1 MATKK
6 YLDDTGL
13 SYFWSKIKALIPT
26 TWAASSTA
34 NGVATKAAS
43 IPFGKVDSTSTSTAF
58 TATVNGITE
67 LSDGVCVMLKNGVV
81 TSASGWTLNVNGLG
95 AKPVYR
101 SFAASSRTTT
111 WFNVNYTMLFV
122 YNSTRITGGC
132 WDMFEGYWSDS
143 NNVGVYN
150 RPTYVRLK
158 TKTNLYRYQM
168 LLSYS
173 DTELL
178 PINAVNNDT
187 GTSKTLT
194 TESFDP
200 FGPIYYYYNENTV
213 NANTV
218 IPDSRLWAQRD
229 MNLRY
234 SFNTGTTL
242 TANKS
247 IYLVAVPQD
256 DGKAKLYST
265 PIVQEI
271 PATDNGLIYIYL
283 GTAYSNYQLQLNE
296 KHPIYYYKD
305 GAVRLWTNPYQ
316 RIFTT
321 LIPTGTF
328 IPANA
333 DLNSIEYLKVG
344 MYYNNSDNTVKDFTN
359 CPTKYAFMMEVY
371 SPLSKTIDNESSQ
384 GWVYRLR
391 KITDYFGNIYIQ
403 SVNSSGTA
411 GNFNY
416 RTWQKIAK
424 TSDIPDLSNYVT
436 KSYLEEKC
444 YDKGDVEDLFVSQY
458 SDYYDEVIS
467 SVTIAGGETVK
478 IMDYPDISPGWD
490 EKTTKV
496 LLAKEGDDKLS
507 VWDVEIICGSDGI
520 YAKNQQ
526 LQSRTI
532 NSLQIT
538 LVRKDYFADK
548 TIYYATCDSGA
559 TSTAKVLTA
568 NYIPNPFPGMHLAV
582 KFTYKFGNSPI
593 TLFWDETDLG
603 TVVSSG
609 TTTGVALDVRP
620 NQVVEFV
627 YDGTYWHMLNTVEAS
642 TEYYGMTKLTDSVT
656 STNTDTAAT
665 PNSVK
670 QAYDLADGKQDALVS
685 GTNIK
690 TINGNSLLGSGN
702 ITISGGSSTNQK
714 TWFGECTVS
723 GQSRAVTCEGFVLE
737 DGAHISIFFDYAV
750 TTSSLFLNINNTGSK
765 HVQISASSTF
775 PQYGFWGGEIVDF
788 VYYADYGYY
797 FAIGKTYATT
807 TYYGV
812 TKLTNSTSSTS
823 TTTAATPNSV
833 KQAYDLANSQKTT
846 ITTGSVT
853 ATNIYSDG
861 KQVYVKRI
869 AISALPNNSSS
880 NIPVDIAESVT
891 PFKIEGMAHEGNTY
905 IQIPYV
911 PYGSLSDGVRIQYG
925 KGSKKIYIASGG
937 NKSSYSGYV
946 DFYFTYD

>member
-26 TWAASSTA
+26 TWAASNTA

-43 IPFGKVDSTSTSTAF
+43 IPFGQVDSTSTATAF

-178 PINAVNNDT
+178 PINAVNNNT

-200 FGPIYYYYNENTV
+200 FGPIYYYYNESTV

-218 IPDSRLWAQRD
+218 IPDGRLWAQRD

-305 GAVRLWTNPYQ
+305 GAVRLWTNAVATEN
-316 RIFTT
+316 F
-321 LIPTGTF
+321 
-328 IPANA
+328 
-333 DLNSIEYLKVG
+333 KK
-344 MYYNNSDNTVKDFTN
+344 YYN
-359 CPTKYAFMMEVY
+359 
-371 SPLSKTIDNESSQ
+371 
-384 GWVYRLR
+384 
-391 KITDYFGNIYIQ
+391 
-403 SVNSSGTA
+403 
-411 GNFNY
+411 
-416 RTWQKIAK
+416 
-424 TSDIPDLSNYVT
+424 
-436 KSYLEEKC
+436 
-444 YDKGDVEDLFVSQY
+444 KGDIEDLFVLQY

-467 SVTIAGGETVK
+467 SVTIPGGESVK
-478 IMDYPDISPGWD
+478 IMDYPDILPGWD

-496 LLAKEGDDKLS
+496 LFAKEGDDRLNS
-507 VWDVEIICGSDGI
+507 WDVEIVCSSDGI
-520 YAKNQQ
+520 YAHNQA
-526 LQSRTI
+526 LESRTI

-559 TSTAKVLTA
+559 TSTAKILTA

-593 TLFWDETDLG
+593 TLFWDETNLG

-609 TTTGVALDVRP
+609 TTTEVALDVRP

-670 QAYDLADGKQDALVS
+670 QAYDLANGKQDALVS

-690 TINGNSLLGSGN
+690 TINGNSLLGSGD
-702 ITISGGSSTNQK
+702 ITISSGSSTNQK
-714 TWFGECTVS
+714 TWYGTCTTSASTASKAVS
-723 GQSRAVTCEGFVLE
+723 CTDFVLE
-737 DGAHISIFFDYAV
+737 DGAHISVHFSKGNTASTAY
-750 TTSSLFLNINNTGSK
+750 LNVNSTGDKQIGISTGSGL
-765 HVQISASSTF
+765 VQYMW
-775 PQYGFWGGEIVDF
+775 QDKEIVDF
-788 VYYADYGYY
+788 VYKQSNDLWVIVKGLP
-797 FAIGKTYATT
+797 ATT
-807 TYYGV
+807 TYYGP
-812 TKLTNSTSSTS
+812 TKLSSSTSSTS
-823 TTTAATPNSV
+823 TDTAATPSAV
-833 KQAYDLANSQKTT
+833 KAAYDLANSQKTT

-853 ATNIYSDG
+853 TTNIYSDG
-861 KQVYVKRI
+861 KQVYVKRFSI
-869 AISALPNNSSS
+869 AEFPYNGGSSTNVLVPTGISENITLFKLEGLLITTYGDNYPVPFSNSIRTYYYKTNNSIFLL
-880 NIPVDIAESVT
+880 N
-891 PFKIEGMAHEGNTY
+891 NNN
-905 IQIPYV
+905 
-911 PYGSLSDGVRIQYG
+911 YGG
-925 KGSKKIYIASGG
+925 
-937 NKSSYSGYV
+937 SGYI
-946 DFYFTYD
+946 DFYFTYDS

>member
-200 FGPIYYYYNENTV
+200 FGPIYFYYNENTV

-305 GAVRLWTNPYQ
+305 GAVRLWTNAVATES
-316 RIFTT
+316 F
-321 LIPTGTF
+321 
-328 IPANA
+328 
-333 DLNSIEYLKVG
+333 DK
-344 MYYNNSDNTVKDFTN
+344 YYN
-359 CPTKYAFMMEVY
+359 
-371 SPLSKTIDNESSQ
+371 
-384 GWVYRLR
+384 
-391 KITDYFGNIYIQ
+391 
-403 SVNSSGTA
+403 
-411 GNFNY
+411 
-416 RTWQKIAK
+416 
-424 TSDIPDLSNYVT
+424 
-436 KSYLEEKC
+436 
-444 YDKGDVEDLFVSQY
+444 KGDIEDLFVSQY

-478 IMDYPDISPGWD
+478 IMDYPDIFPGWD

-496 LLAKEGDDKLS
+496 LFAKEGDDKLS

-593 TLFWDETDLG
+593 TLFWDETNLG

-714 TWFGECTVS
+714 AWFGECTVS

-750 TTSSLFLNINNTGSK
+750 TTSSLSLNINNTGSK

-775 PQYGFWGGEIVDF
+775 PKYGFWGGEIVDF

-812 TKLTNSTSSTS
+812 TKLSSSVSSTS
-823 TTTAATPNSV
+823 TDTAATPSAV

-853 ATNIYSDG
+853 ATNIYVNN

-869 AISALPNNSSS
+869 SISALPNATTS
-880 NIPVDIAESVT
+880 NISIGITQAVT
-891 PFKIEGMAHEGNTY
+891 PYKFEGMAYRSTDKMY
-905 IQIPYV
+905 LPIPYV
-911 PYGSLSDGVRIQYG
+911 
-925 KGSKKIYIASGG
+925 ASGTSLIG
-937 NKSSYSGYV
+937 LNYSAADKILYLSTGTDRRNMSGYI
-946 DFYFTYD
+946 DFYFTYDS

>member
-43 IPFGKVDSTSTSTAF
+43 IPFGQVDSTSTSTVF

-81 TSASGWTLNVNGLG
+81 TSASGWTLNINDLG

-178 PINAVNNDT
+178 PINAVSNDT

-213 NANTV
+213 NADTV

-247 IYLVAVPQD
+247 IYLVAVPQN
-256 DGKAKLYST
+256 DGKAKLYSA
-265 PIVQEI
+265 PISQEI

-305 GAVRLWTNPYQ
+305 GAVRLWTN
-316 RIFTT
+316 
-321 LIPTGTF
+321 
-328 IPANA
+328 AA
-333 DLNSIEYLKVG
+333 E
-344 MYYNNSDNTVKDFTN
+344 
-359 CPTKYAFMMEVY
+359 
-371 SPLSKTIDNESSQ
+371 
-384 GWVYRLR
+384 
-391 KITDYFGNIYIQ
+391 
-403 SVNSSGTA
+403 TA
-411 GNFNY
+411 G
-416 RTWQKIAK
+416 
-424 TSDIPDLSNYVT
+424 
-436 KSYLEEKC
+436 
-444 YDKGDVEDLFVSQY
+444 
-458 SDYYDEVIS
+458 
-467 SVTIAGGETVK
+467 
-478 IMDYPDISPGWD
+478 
-490 EKTTKV
+490 
-496 LLAKEGDDKLS
+496 
-507 VWDVEIICGSDGI
+507 
-520 YAKNQQ
+520 
-526 LQSRTI
+526 
-532 NSLQIT
+532 
-538 LVRKDYFADK
+538 ADN
-548 TIYYATCDSGA
+548 YYATCSSA
-559 TSTAKVLTA
+559 SSSTAKELAAT
-568 NYIPNPFPGMHLAV
+568 NIPTPFAGMHLSV
-582 KFTYKFGNSPI
+582 KFTNGFVSTPVS
-593 TLFWDETDLG
+593 LFWNNTYLG
-603 TVVSSG
+603 DVVSSG
-609 TTTGVALDVRP
+609 TTTGIALDVRP
-620 NQVVEFV
+620 DQMVELV
-627 YDGTYWHMLNTVEAS
+627 YDGTYWHCLNIVEA
-642 TEYYGMTKLTDSVT
+642 TTDYYGITRLTNSVT
-656 STNTDTAAT
+656 SNSTDTAAT
-665 PNSVK
+665 PK
-670 QAYDLADGKQDALVS
+670 
-685 GTNIK
+685 
-690 TINGNSLLGSGN
+690 
-702 ITISGGSSTNQK
+702 
-714 TWFGECTVS
+714 
-723 GQSRAVTCEGFVLE
+723 
-737 DGAHISIFFDYAV
+737 
-750 TTSSLFLNINNTGSK
+750 
-765 HVQISASSTF
+765 
-775 PQYGFWGGEIVDF
+775 
-788 VYYADYGYY
+788 
-797 FAIGKTYATT
+797 
-807 TYYGV
+807 
-812 TKLTNSTSSTS
+812 
-823 TTTAATPNSV
+823 SV

-846 ITTGSVT
+846 ITTDNVT

-861 KQVYVKRI
+861 KQVYVKRFTI
-869 AISALPNNSSS
+869 TAFPDSSTSSHIYISTGIS
-880 NIPVDIAESVT
+880 ESVSL
-891 PFKIEGMAHEGNTY
+891 FEIKGVAKYGNPVSTTY
-905 IQIPYV
+905 PV
-911 PYGSLSDGVRIQYG
+911 PYSNRLMASYDNSTKQLDLYSPTNYGSYYG
-925 KGSKKIYIASGG
+925 YI
-937 NKSSYSGYV
+937 

>member
-26 TWAASSTA
+26 TWAASNTA

-43 IPFGKVDSTSTSTAF
+43 IPFGQVDSTSTATVF

-305 GAVRLWTNPYQ
+305 GAVRLWTNAVATES
-316 RIFTT
+316 F
-321 LIPTGTF
+321 
-328 IPANA
+328 
-333 DLNSIEYLKVG
+333 DK
-344 MYYNNSDNTVKDFTN
+344 YYN
-359 CPTKYAFMMEVY
+359 
-371 SPLSKTIDNESSQ
+371 
-384 GWVYRLR
+384 
-391 KITDYFGNIYIQ
+391 
-403 SVNSSGTA
+403 
-411 GNFNY
+411 
-416 RTWQKIAK
+416 
-424 TSDIPDLSNYVT
+424 
-436 KSYLEEKC
+436 
-444 YDKGDVEDLFVSQY
+444 KGDIEDLFVSQY

-478 IMDYPDISPGWD
+478 IMDYPDIFPGWD

-496 LLAKEGDDKLS
+496 LFAKEGDDKLS

-593 TLFWDETDLG
+593 TLFWDETNLG

-670 QAYDLADGKQDALVS
+670 QAYDLANGKQDALVS

-690 TINGNSLLGSGN
+690 TINGNNLLGSGD
-702 ITISGGSSTNQK
+702 ITISSGSSTNQK
-714 TWFGECTVS
+714 TWYGTCHTAAGTAAKV
-723 GQSRAVTCEGFVLE
+723 VTCADFALE
-737 DGAHISIFFDYAV
+737 DGVQICVYFTDAN
-750 TTSSLFLNINNTGSK
+750 TSALPTLNVNNTGA
-765 HVQISASSTF
+765 VDIGVNGNFGSARYMWQSCEMVT
-775 PQYGFWGGEIVDF
+775 F
-788 VYYADYGYY
+788 VYYETDSVWIMTKG
-797 FAIGKTYATT
+797 TPATT

-812 TKLTNSTSSTS
+812 TKLSSSTSSTS
-823 TTTAATPNSV
+823 TSLAATPSAV
-833 KQAYDLANSQKTT
+833 KAAYDLANSQKTV

-853 ATNIYSDG
+853 TTNIYANN

-869 AISALPNNSSS
+869 NVASLANNGTTSIAT
-880 NIPVDIAESVT
+880 NITESVT
-891 PFKIEGMAHEGNTY
+891 PYKIEGMVKRSTDSVY
-905 IQIPYV
+905 FPIPYGAEGV
-911 PYGSLSDGVRIQYG
+911 AAIGINYG
-925 KGSKKIYIASGG
+925 GSTKKINIIDYADRT
-937 NKSSYSGYV
+937 NCSGYV
-946 DFYFTYD
+946 DFYFTYNS